1 MQTLKFYLIFFL
13 SFYLES
19 RSYIDYESPYHPVVG
34 TEGMV
39 VSQNYL
45 SSEIGV
51 EILNKGGNA
60 VDAAVAVGFSL
71 AVTLPR
77 AGNLGGGGFM
87 LVYIK
92 ERDEIFF
99 IDYRSSSPLNSNL
112 ENIFGLSTNSNKKLE
127 SLPKDFD
134 EDKYELVNTG
144 YKAPAVPGTV
154 AGLLEAHKQFG
165 KLPLEEILKPVIEQA
180 KEGIRV
186 TYDLHKAIESTP
198 RLEIDKESRNI
209 YFENNKPLKE
219 NSIFI
224 VPGLA
229 NTITLIAENGRDGF
243 YKGETAEKILAAMK
257 NNGGLFSKED
267 LERYGDLE
275 ILKPEELFGF

>member
-1 MQTLKFYLIFFL
+1 MQTLRFYLIFFL

-71 AVTLPR
+71 AATLPR

-92 ERDEIFF
+92 EKDEIFF
-99 IDYRSSSPLNSNL
+99 IDYRSSAPLNSNL
-112 ENIFGLSTNSNKKLE
+112 ENIFGLSSNSNKKLE
-127 SLPKDFD
+127 SLPKNFQREDFEKYNT
-134 EDKYELVNTG
+134 EDYYQWLLEKFPTLMYALG
-144 YKAPAVPGTV
+144 GTV
-154 AGLLEAHKQFG
+154 MSHQTSEDIQVLLLCYRKCGTQ
-165 KLPLEEILKPVIEQA
+165 
-180 KEGIRV
+180 RV
-186 TYDLHKAIESTP
+186 
-198 RLEIDKESRNI
+198 
-209 YFENNKPLKE
+209 
-219 NSIFI
+219 
-224 VPGLA
+224 G
-229 NTITLIAENGRDGF
+229 
-243 YKGETAEKILAAMK
+243 
-257 NNGGLFSKED
+257 
-267 LERYGDLE
+267 
-275 ILKPEELFGF
+275 